1 MTGGISRT
9 GLAKELGLS
18 QMAMSRIVRD
28 LFDAGLVEECGDET
42 HENGPGRRQRLL
54 RIRPYGAYSAGIV
67 LSAYS
72 NDICIV
78 AANGNVLH
86 NKTIPVKN
94 IANGKATARKLS
106 KALNQLIDKHNIPRQ
121 HIVGVGIAV
130 AAQLDVANQSVVSSH
145 LLGWKPFNLVE
156 EVSNI
161 TGLPAYAESIVNALT
176 LAEVTIGTI
185 QKKENIIVVRS
196 ATTMAAS
203 ILQHGQLVRG
213 KTQLAGRMGHFQVA
227 KSKLC
232 CSCGSNSCLN
242 CWASGWSV
250 LANLGKTKD
259 GQYNVEHLDAY
270 AQEINALIEAQ
281 SDPIS
286 RNKKTTNQA
295 RVIQEAGAELA
306 RSLTQLNQFL
316 EPQAIV
322 LYGSMSRLN
331 DYRQGIA
338 KRLESSEEGKLALDK
353 IRYGELNSV
362 RAAGLLALKETV
374 YSPTLDFEQI
384 VESANITNY
393 AKTVGDCH

>member
-227 KSKLC
+227 
-232 CSCGSNSCLN
+232 
-242 CWASGWSV
+242 
-250 LANLGKTKD
+250 NLGKTKD